1 MMKDKLVITLQV
13 HSILCLTIKS
23 RTIYADLD
31 TKLVLQNYVGIVVL
45 KQFNLFNSY
54 YFNIENRNIQS

>member
-45 KQFNLFNSY
+45 TFQL
-54 YFNIENRNIQS
+54 I